1 MTDIFSK
8 LKSKYKKVNYSCEV
22 CSSKKFDNI
31 INYGRIA
38 EPGQYGKLVIKSC
51 KICGYKMLNPRFQKQ
66 FYIDYYNSIYRKIA
80 FGDYSPSNTYLK
92 QQVMR
97 GTNVFN
103 WFNKI
108 INIKS
113 GFMLDHGCAS
123 GSTMVPWIKNG
134 WNSCGIDPHKPSVK
148 LGKKNGL
155 NIKLASGESLPFDKN
170 IFDVVLSLGSLEH
183 SYDIKA
189 SIQEIKRVLK
199 EKGFLIIRWRSD
211 KLFGSPLEYYNH
223 NHYRYFTDTSLE
235 QILEKY
241 GFIKYLQTNKKLE
254 TWESYKYTIFINEKK
269 NKLNKLKNLKKIN
282 ELKILENYSIKY
294 YKNCKKIVAY
304 FDKDKKK
311 FYENFLINKNF
322 YFWKILGGNQKSALD
337 RSIKE
342 AKLFIKFYEEKKV
355 IKSEA

>member
-189 SIQEIKRVLK
+189 SIQEIKRVCKKNASILAYIDYSDHYSHTDMSIKNLNFLK
-199 EKGFLIIRWRSD
+199 FSSEEWLKFNHNCHFQNRLRHHDYINIFKELHLAIKFEKPFFNNQKPNIKISTDFDASLNTTYATSGVFELII
-211 KLFGSPLEYYNH
+211 
-223 NHYRYFTDTSLE
+223 
-235 QILEKY
+235 
-241 GFIKYLQTNKKLE
+241 
-254 TWESYKYTIFINEKK
+254 
-269 NKLNKLKNLKKIN
+269 
-282 ELKILENYSIKY
+282 
-294 YKNCKKIVAY
+294 
-304 FDKDKKK
+304 
-311 FYENFLINKNF
+311 
-322 YFWKILGGNQKSALD
+322 
-337 RSIKE
+337 
-342 AKLFIKFYEEKKV
+342 
-355 IKSEA
+355 